1 MSGEEVV
8 LTSRRALWRSG
19 TGPWASGRLRI
30 SDRCLRLT
38 AGDGSSIEVAVA
50 ALDVVHVVRWPRPT
64 VVLATADG
72 PLQVRCFA
80 APAVAA
86 LLFS

>member
-1 MSGEEVV
+1 VSAEEVV
-8 LTSRRALWRSG
+8 LTSRRAVWR
-19 TGPWASGRLRI
+19 TAPGPWSAGRLRI

-38 AGDGSSIEVAVA
+38 AGDGSSIEVDVR
-50 ALDVVHVVRWPRPT
+50 ALDLVHVVRWPRPT
-64 VVLATADG
+64 VVLTTTDG

-86 LLFS
+86 LLIS